1 MSPSCSGKLQDLLIN
16 QENNEL
22 IMKIILNR
30 HFRPFFGFGMLL
42 GVVRNRVY
50 VIQACS
56 LLNSKVELPRA

>member
-22 IMKIILNR
+22 IMKNNR